1 MKQFKHVGRIKATGR
16 KCLVVFRTLPGDSSS
31 CLVVLTENLNPTYHD
46 ALMSLV
52 DSAVGQDAYEF
63 SDALNRNI
71 FPDGMNMLQSLHVQG
86 LLSKWPTDKVE
97 MTPTP
102 SSSILLSELNA
113 LIAEQQ
119 GVSVNDL
126 SIRKTETE
134 IKEVAHSAPVAAP
147 ISEEVTESA
156 QAPMSDEDL
165 AKKYR
170 SDADRLSKE
179 AAALRR
185 MAEELVPTKKKKEQA
200 DSTSTTASS

>member
-134 IKEVAHSAPVAAP
+134 IKEVAHSALVADP

-156 QAPMSDEDL
+156 HAPMSDEDL